1 VLLRA
6 LAESPELR
14 LRLLTGEDAMDR
26 PVGGVFTTDLLDPR
40 RYLSGGEIVLTGL
53 MWHQAPEDSEA
64 FVAALTGAGVVAL
77 AAGDAALGS
86 VPADLVEACRHHR
99 LPLFEVPV
107 DVSFGAITEQVMRA
121 RLQAGPGRAVEYLR
135 LLAGSQPGEAPAGG
149 QARAGTV
156 TAGTVTAGTVTADT
170 MRAVFAAAAAEY
182 GVAGWVLSAT
192 GRLVAGAP
200 PGPGA
205 GLRSALAAACL
216 AVPGLPAAVS
226 VDGAPFALIP
236 VAGFPRPGHPAH
248 RLARWFVGIAGDQS
262 TWDGERRA
270 VAAELARLAAVYRE
284 QCDDARPAARSTA
297 DALLL
302 RVHEWHPGV
311 GPREVREIAV
321 ALRRYKLLAG
331 GPVTVAAAGFGAIE
345 AGAGE
350 LPEVT
355 HALPEDFPP
364 GVAGTLPEVA
374 RMLLADM
381 LPGAVVGIRGGEA
394 VALAA
399 GGPAVAGRVRDA
411 VGLLAQVPGHDLSV
425 GLSVLAGAGDD
436 ADRPAGDGPRG
447 QVDGE
452 LLAELSRA
460 VGQASQARRL
470 AASLGGEP
478 PIVDS
483 AQLGSYDFLL
493 SLAPAEARQAYHTRL
508 LAPLLAY
515 DRDHGAELVATLRVF
530 LGCSG
535 SWTKAAAA
543 MFVHVNSLRYR
554 ISRIED
560 LTCRSLRSLEDQA
573 AFLIALRLADSATE
587 DQRAHPSSGAGVQA
601 SEFPTR

>member
-14 LRLLTGEDAMDR
+14 LRLLTGQESLDR
-26 PVGGVFTTDLLDPR
+26 PVAGVFTTDLLDPR

-53 MWHQAPEDSEA
+53 MWHQAPADSEA
-64 FVAALTGAGVVAL
+64 FVAALAGAGVVAL

-86 VPADLVEACRHHR
+86 VPPDLVEACRHHR

-121 RLQAGPGRAVEYLR
+121 RLQAGPGRAVAYLR
-135 LLAGSQPGEAPAGG
+135 RLAGSQPGEASAGG
-149 QARAGTV
+149 QARAGTM
-156 TAGTVTAGTVTADT
+156 TADT
-170 MRAVFAAAAAEY
+170 MGAVFAAAAAEY

-216 AVPGLPAAVS
+216 AEPDLPAAVS
-226 VDGAPFALIP
+226 VDGAPFALLP
-236 VAGFPRPGHPAH
+236 VAGFPRAGHPAH
-248 RLARWFVGIAGDQS
+248 RLARWFVGIAGDQGA
-262 TWDGERRA
+262 WDGEWRA

-284 QCDDARPAARSTA
+284 QCDDARPAASRAA
-297 DALLL
+297 DALLR
-302 RVHEWHPGV
+302 RVHEWHPGD
-311 GPREVREIAV
+311 GQREVREIAV
-321 ALRRYKLLAG
+321 ALRRHGVSAG
-331 GPVTVAAAGFGAIE
+331 GPVTVAAAVCGA
-345 AGAGE
+345 A
-350 LPEVT
+350 
-355 HALPEDFPP
+355 H
-364 GVAGTLPEVA
+364 AGTGDLPDVA

-394 VALAA
+394 LALAA

-411 VGLLAQVPGHDLSV
+411 VSLLAQVPGHDLSV
-425 GLSVLAGAGDD
+425 GLSVRAAAGEDAARLAGGGS
-436 ADRPAGDGPRG
+436 PG

-452 LLAELSRA
+452 LLAGLSRA
-460 VGQASQARRL
+460 AAEASQARRL
-470 AASLGGEP
+470 AALLGAGP

-483 AQLGSYDFLL
+483 AQLGSCDFLL
-493 SLAPAEARQAYHTRL
+493 AWAPAEARQAYHTRL

-515 DRDHGAELVATLRVF
+515 DRDHGAELVTTLRVF

-535 SWTKAAAA
+535 SWTKAAGT

-560 LTCRSLRSLEDQA
+560 LTGRSLRSLADQA
-573 AFLIALRLADSATE
+573 AFLIALRLADSAAE
-587 DQRAHPSSGAGVQA
+587 DQRAHPSSSAGVQA
-601 SEFPTR
+601 GEFPAG

>member
-1 VLLRA
+1 
-6 LAESPELR
+6 
-14 LRLLTGEDAMDR
+14 
-26 PVGGVFTTDLLDPR
+26 
-40 RYLSGGEIVLTGL
+40 
-53 MWHQAPEDSEA
+53 
-64 FVAALTGAGVVAL
+64 VVAL

-135 LLAGSQPGEAPAGG
+135 LLAGSPPTQASAGG
-149 QARAGTV
+149 QARADTV
-156 TAGTVTAGTVTADT
+156 AVDTVAVDTVG
-170 MRAVFAAAAAEY
+170 AVFAAAAAEY

-216 AVPGLPAAVS
+216 AEPDLPAAVS
-226 VDGAPFALIP
+226 VDGAPFALLP
-236 VAGFPRPGHPAH
+236 VAGFPWAGHQAH

-262 TWDGERRA
+262 AWDGERRA
-270 VAAELARLAAVYRE
+270 VAAELARLAAVYRAH
-284 QCDDARPAARSTA
+284 CDGVRPTASSTA
-297 DALLL
+297 DALLR
-302 RVHEWHPGV
+302 RVQEWHPGA

-321 ALRRYKLLAG
+321 ALRRHEVLAG
-331 GPVTVAAAGFGAIE
+331 GPVTVAAAGFGATQ

-350 LPEVT
+350 PQEVTPTLPQDMPPGVAGTLPE
-355 HALPEDFPP
+355 
-364 GVAGTLPEVA
+364 VAGTLPEVA

-399 GGPAVAGRVRDA
+399 GGPAVAGQVRDA
-411 VGLLAQVPGHDLSV
+411 VSLLAQVPGHDLSV
-425 GLSVLAGAGDD
+425 GLSVLAAAGEGA
-436 ADRPAGDGPRG
+436 ARPAGGGPPG

-452 LLAELSRA
+452 LLAGLSRA
-460 VGQASQARRL
+460 AAEASQARRL
-470 AASLGGEP
+470 AALLGEGP

-483 AQLGSYDFLL
+483 AQLGSCDFLL
-493 SLAPAEARQAYHTRL
+493 ALAPAEARQAYHTRL

-515 DRDHGAELVATLRVF
+515 DRDHGAELVATLTVF

-535 SWTKAAAA
+535 SWTKAAET

-554 ISRIED
+554 IRRIEE
-560 LTCRSLRSLEDQA
+560 LTGRSLRSLEEQA
-573 AFLIALRLADSATE
+573 AFLIALRLAGSAAE
-587 DQRAHPSSGAGVQA
+587 DQRAHPPGSAAVQA
-601 SEFPTR
+601 SEFPAG

>member
-14 LRLLTGEDAMDR
+14 LRLLTGQDALDR

-86 VPADLVEACRHHR
+86 VPPDLVEACRHHR

-121 RLQAGPGRAVEYLR
+121 RLQAGPGRAVGYLR
-135 LLAGSQPGEAPAGG
+135 LLAGSQPGEASAGR
-149 QARAGTV
+149 QARADAV
-156 TAGTVTAGTVTADT
+156 AADT
-170 MRAVFAAAAAEY
+170 MGAVFAAAAAEY
-182 GVAGWVLSAT
+182 GVTGWVLSAT
-192 GRLVAGAP
+192 GRLAAGAP

-216 AVPGLPAAVS
+216 AEPDLPAAVS
-226 VDGAPFALIP
+226 VDGAPFALLP
-236 VAGFPRPGHPAH
+236 VAGFPQAGHPAH
-248 RLARWFVGIAGDQS
+248 RLARWFVGIAGDPGA
-262 TWDGERRA
+262 WDGERRA

-284 QCDDARPAARSTA
+284 QCDDASPTASSAA
-297 DALLL
+297 DALLR
-302 RVHEWHPGV
+302 RVHEWHPGA

-321 ALRRYKLLAG
+321 ALRRHGVLAG
-331 GPVTVAAAGFGAIE
+331 GPVTVAAAGFGATQ

-350 LPEVT
+350 LLAVT
-355 HALPEDFPP
+355 PTLPGDMPP

-381 LPGAVVGIRGGEA
+381 LPGAMVGIHGGEA

-399 GGPAVAGRVRDA
+399 GGPAVAGQVRDA
-411 VGLLAQVPGHDLSV
+411 VSLLAQVPRHDLSV
-425 GLSVLAGAGDD
+425 GLSVLAGGED
-436 ADRPAGDGPRG
+436 AARPAGGGPPG
-447 QVDGE
+447 QVDGD
-452 LLAELSRA
+452 LLAGLSRA
-460 VGQASQARRL
+460 AAEASQARRL
-470 AASLGGEP
+470 AALLGGGP

-493 SLAPAEARQAYHTRL
+493 ALAPAEARQAYHNRL

-515 DRDHGAELVATLRVF
+515 DRDHGAELVATLSVF

-535 SWTKAAAA
+535 SWTKAAET

-554 ISRIED
+554 IRRIEE
-560 LTCRSLRSLEDQA
+560 LAGRSLRSLEDQA
-573 AFLIALRLADSATE
+573 AFLIALRLAGSAAE
-587 DQRAHPSSGAGVQA
+587 DQRAHPSGSAGVQA
-601 SEFPTR
+601 SAFPAG